1 MNSVFLIGRLVR
13 DPQVRKTQ
21 SGQSVC
27 GFVLAVDKGLSKAK
41 RDEAE
46 AANRPTADFPTCQAW
61 GTSADLLERYCH
73 KGSKIAIEGRLQTGS
88 YEDKDTGKTVYT
100 TDVVVYRVEFLESK
114 SQGPERAKDDDFF
127 GEDFEE
133 VKGDGR
139 IPF

>member
-1 MNSVFLIGRLVR
+1 MNNVFMIGRLVK

-27 GFVLAVDKGLSKAK
+27 GFVLAVDRGLSKAK

-46 AANRPTADFPTCQAW
+46 QAGRLTADFPTCQAW

-88 YEDKDTGKTVYT
+88 YEDRETGKTVYT
-100 TDVVVYRVEFLESK
+100 TDVVVNRLEFLDSK
-114 SQGPERAKDDDFF
+114 SQSQEKVKDDDFF
-127 GEDFEE
+127 SEDFEE
-133 VKGDGR
+133 VQDDGR

>member
-1 MNSVFLIGRLVR
+1 MNSVFMIGRLVK

-46 AANRPTADFPTCQAW
+46 QAGRPTADFPTCQAW

-88 YEDKDTGKTVYT
+88 FEDKDTVKTVYT
-100 TDVVVYRVEFLESK
+100 TDVVVSRLEFLESK
-114 SQGPERAKDDDFF
+114 SQGQERAKDDDYF

-133 VKGDGR
+133 VKDDGR

>member
-46 AANRPTADFPTCQAW
+46 QAGRPTADFITCQAW
-61 GTSADLLERYCH
+61 GVTADLLERYCH

-88 YEDKDTGKTVYT
+88 YEDRETGKTIYT
-100 TDVVVYRVEFLESK
+100 TDVVVSRVEFLDTK
-114 SQGPERAKDDDFF
+114 SQSQERVKDDDYF
-127 GEDFEE
+127 GDDFEE
-133 VKGDGR
+133 VKDDGR
-139 IPF
+139 ILF

>member
-1 MNSVFLIGRLVR
+1 MNNVFMIGRLVK

-27 GFVLAVDKGLSKAK
+27 GFVLAVDRGLSKAK
-41 RDEAE
+41 RHEAE
-46 AANRPTADFPTCQAW
+46 QAGRLTADFPTCQAW

-88 YEDKDTGKTVYT
+88 YEDRETGKTVYT
-100 TDVVVYRVEFLESK
+100 TDVVVNRLEFLDSK
-114 SQGPERAKDDDFF
+114 SQSQEKVKDDDFF
-127 GEDFEE
+127 SEDFEE
-133 VKGDGR
+133 VQDDGR

>member
-46 AANRPTADFPTCQAW
+46 QAGRPTADFPTCQAL
-61 GTSADLLERYCH
+61 GTAADLMERYCH
-73 KGSKIAIEGRLQTGS
+73 KGSKIAVEGRLQTGS

-100 TDVVVYRVEFLESK
+100 TDVVVYRLEFLDSK
-114 SQGPERAKDDDFF
+114 PQGHERARDDDFF
-127 GEDFEE
+127 GDDFEE
-133 VKGDGR
+133 VEDDGR

>member
-1 MNSVFLIGRLVR
+1 MNNVFFIGRLVK

-27 GFVLAVDKGLSKAK
+27 GFVLAVDKGLSRAK

-46 AANRPTADFPTCQAW
+46 QADRPTADFPTCQAW
-61 GTSADLLERYCH
+61 GTSADLLERYCR
-73 KGSKIAIEGRLQTGS
+73 KGSKIAVEGRLQTGS
-88 YEDKDTGKTVYT
+88 YEDKETGKTVYT
-100 TDVVVYRVEFLESK
+100 TDVVVNRVEFLDSK
-114 SQGPERAKDDDFF
+114 SQGPEKVKDDDFF

-133 VKGDGR
+133 VEDDGR

>member
-1 MNSVFLIGRLVR
+1 MNSVFMIGRLVK

-27 GFVLAVDKGLSKAK
+27 GFVLAVDRGLSKTK

-46 AANRPTADFPTCQAW
+46 QAGRPTADFPTCQAW

-73 KGSKIAIEGRLQTGS
+73 KGSKIAVEGRLQTGS
-88 YEDKDTGKTVYT
+88 YEDRETGKTIYT
-100 TDVVVYRVEFLESK
+100 TDVVVSRVEFLDSK
-114 SQGPERAKDDDFF
+114 SQSQEKVRDDEFF
-127 GEDFEE
+127 NEDFEE
-133 VKGDGR
+133 VQDDGR